1 MRTGHRS
8 DSWVLG
14 WLFILGGAA
23 LLRLLGVGGSLTQ
36 LRPAD
41 FLLGPAVI
49 AYTICL
55 EVERRLRQRDQA
67 EFDEQVAAWRARRR
81 RPGAAPA
88 EVAA

>member
-14 WLFILGGAA
+14 WLSVLGGAA

-36 LRPAD
+36 LQPAD

-49 AYTICL
+49 VYTITL
-55 EVERRLRQRDQA
+55 EIERQRRQREQA

-81 RPGAAPA
+81 HPDTSPA